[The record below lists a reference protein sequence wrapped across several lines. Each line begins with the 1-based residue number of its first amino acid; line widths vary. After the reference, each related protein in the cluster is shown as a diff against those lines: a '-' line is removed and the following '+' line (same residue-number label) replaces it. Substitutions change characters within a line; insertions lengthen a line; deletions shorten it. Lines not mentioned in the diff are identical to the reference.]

1 MLYFVA
7 GILEENRFKKTDLK
21 KLFFLKTDF
30 LKKPIQ
36 NGKPIHEETID
47 SRIGLS
53 ESVAFGPSLVV
64 TQLTIEHSP
73 WTGIPTG
80 SSKRSAESTISNIL
94 SYMRALKLRYLQQN

>member
-1 MLYFVA
+1 MFPYKDKRKRTIKNIPLLYFLA
-7 GILEENRFKKTDLK
+7 GILEENRFKNRSKKTDLK

-53 ESVAFGPSLVV
+53 ESVEFCPSL
-64 TQLTIEHSP
+64 QQ
-73 WTGIPTG
+73 GR
-80 SSKRSAESTISNIL
+80 KR
-94 SYMRALKLRYLQQN
+94 KQQRNSV